1 MASTV
6 QITQELNYALTSH
19 VLPLFNQAAHKYGLP
34 VTLLLAIASRES
46 KIGSDAYYQAHHGI
60 GTDGVSTGIMQV
72 NALAHPAIRSY
83 DPLDD
88 RKIID
93 YASGYIARQLQT
105 FGDIRFALDAYNA
118 GAGSVQAALSRGLD
132 PDLVTTGGDYGT
144 DVLHRQAIVVQILNQ
159 DPVYKDAMTKPLPLT
174 RAGLGKTVEILLGTL
189 LIGSGLYELSK
200 QMR

>member
-1 MASTV
+1 MAT
-6 QITQELNYALTSH
+6 IYELTQELTYALQSH
-19 VLPLFNQAAHKYGLP
+19 VLPLFNQAAHRYGLP

-46 KIGSDAYYQAHHGI
+46 KIGSDAYYLAHHGI

-72 NALAHPAIRSY
+72 NALAHPVIRGY

-93 YASGYIARQLQT
+93 YASGYIARQLHT

-118 GAGSVQAALSRGLD
+118 GAESVKGALSGGRD
-132 PDLVTTGGDYGT
+132 PDSVTTGADYGT
-144 DVLHRQAIVVQILNQ
+144 DVLHRQALIVHILNQ
-159 DPVYKDAMTKPLPLT
+159 NPAYKDALRKPLPLI
-174 RAGLGKTVEILLGTL
+174 RAGMGKTVGIVLGTL
-189 LIGSGLYELSK
+189 LIGSGFYELSR